1 MQKSVL
7 IPVEQY
13 ELMLKTYD
21 ELSKELEATK
31 KPLRKR
37 QLLQGQS
44 NPDTRIKAGYTLIIW
59 LIRRKIK
66 EE

>member
-31 KPLRKR
+31 
-37 QLLQGQS
+37 
-44 NPDTRIKAGYTLIIW
+44 
-59 LIRRKIK
+59 
-66 EE
+66 

>member
-21 ELSKELEATK
+21 ELSKELEVTK
-31 KPLRKR
+31 KAL
-37 QLLQGQS
+37 
-44 NPDTRIKAGYTLIIW
+44 
-59 LIRRKIK
+59 K
-66 EE
+66 EAATSSRAE